1 MHDPDFK
8 NAQDQ
13 SGVQDVTLFSWAL
26 TVLLHIG
33 LKSAQN
39 MHNQAAAH
47 QCVSGVCAPD
57 CLCLVHH
64 RLEETNGR
72 NFLKNDVTV

>member
-1 MHDPDFK
+1 MHDHDPDFK
-8 NAQDQ
+8 NAQNQ

-26 TVLLHIG
+26 TDLLYIG

-39 MHNQAAAH
+39 MHDQAAAH
-47 QCVSGVCAPD
+47 QSVCTPD
-57 CLCLVHH
+57 CLGLVHR

-72 NFLKNDVTV
+72 NFLKSDVTV

>member
-8 NAQDQ
+8 NAQNQ

-26 TVLLHIG
+26 TDLLHIVG

-47 QCVSGVCAPD
+47 QSVCAPD